1 MFPFWGF
8 LKKDNKNHLK
18 MANISPQKAVFM
30 FSVSMIL
37 TPVLVVKK
45 VLWIFVSMR
54 PSKYPGRVRL
64 NDQSQNTGGLLFLS
78 Q

>member
-1 MFPFWGF
+1 
-8 LKKDNKNHLK
+8 

-64 NDQSQNTGGLLFLS
+64 NDQSQNTSGLLFLS

>member
-1 MFPFWGF
+1 
-8 LKKDNKNHLK
+8 